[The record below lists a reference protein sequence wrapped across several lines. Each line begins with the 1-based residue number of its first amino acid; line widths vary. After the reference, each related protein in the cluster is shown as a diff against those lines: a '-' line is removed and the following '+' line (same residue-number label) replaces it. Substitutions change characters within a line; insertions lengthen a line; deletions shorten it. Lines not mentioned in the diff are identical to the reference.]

1 METNSLLS
9 FNTFIFIFFS
19 NMHNNSDSYL
29 IKLLSQKKNKKK
41 IGLTWLK
48 K

>member
-9 FNTFIFIFFS
+9 FNTYFLFFS

-29 IKLLSQKKNKKK
+29 IKLLSEKKNKKK

>member
-9 FNTFIFIFFS
+9 FNNFIFFS